1 MCLQAASQENV
12 AAAEKL
18 PYKVVVCTSDIKFAG
33 TDANVFIEI
42 CGERCGHCLQ
52 SEELLPLNKYSC
64 SCTMQFRWQ

>member
-1 MCLQAASQENV
+1 MLICSLCAVLRVQAVSQEDV

-42 CGERCGHCLQ
+42 CGERCATA
-52 SEELLPLNKYSC
+52 C
-64 SCTMQFRWQ
+64 SQKSYCH